1 MKMERVNKMKKTI
14 ISVVSGAV
22 IGAMVAS
29 VMTFGMV
36 GYINNDNGA
45 QGLASFDNGFTQV
58 DNKAEDF
65 TLFELAETDGK
76 KELSVEEIAKHT
88 GPSIVGIS
96 CTTVVQSYF
105 GAQQSQSSGS
115 GIIIDANGHI
125 VTNYHVIEGAS
136 TIKVKLNSGNEYDAT
151 IVGGDEKTD
160 IAVIKISTKEEL
172 HVATIGNSDEVEVGS
187 LAVAIGNPLASELFG
202 TVTAGVI
209 SGVNRT
215 ITVGQREMNLIQT
228 DAAISPGN
236 SGGALINKYGEVIG
250 INSVKLVDDAA
261 EGLGFAI
268 PMNEAVPIMQDLMQ
282 YGYVKGRPMI
292 GVSVREITKE
302 LAYYNNLLIDYGL
315 YVMSVTDGSAA
326 HSAGITRGDIIIK
339 FDGQKVTTSTELNKI
354 RDKHKAGD
362 RVAMTI
368 MRGNRELTLSLIL
381 TEDLSGKK

>member
-1 MKMERVNKMKKTI
+1 MYHMIMERVNKMKKTV
-14 ISVVSGAV
+14 ISVISGAV
-22 IGAMVAS
+22 IGGMIS
-29 VMTFGMV
+29 SIMTFSMV
-36 GYINNDNGA
+36 GYMKKDNVVQMNESHYSQSFSEMELLT
-45 QGLASFDNGFTQV
+45 QGT
-58 DNKAEDF
+58 E
-65 TLFELAETDGK
+65 
-76 KELSVEEIAKHT
+76 KEVLDVEEIAKRV

-96 CTTVVQSYF
+96 CKSIVQSYF
-105 GAQQSQSSGS
+105 GAQESASGGS
-115 GIIIDANGHI
+115 GIIIDSSGHI

-136 TIKVKLNSGNEYDAT
+136 EIKVKLNTGNEYAAT
-151 IVGGDEKTD
+151 VVGGDEKTD
-160 IAVIKISTKEEL
+160 IAVIKITSKEEL
-172 HVATIGNSDEVEVGS
+172 KVATIGNSDEVEVGS

-215 ITVGQREMNLIQT
+215 MTVGQRDMNLIQT

-268 PMNEAVPIMQDLMQ
+268 PMNEAAPIIQDLMK

-315 YVMSVTDGSAA
+315 YVMSVTEGSAA
-326 HSAGITRGDIIIK
+326 EKAGLTRGDIIIK
-339 FDGQKVTTSTELNKI
+339 FKGEKVTTSSQLNKI

-362 RVAMTI
+362 KVSMTI
-368 MRGNRELTLSLIL
+368 MRGNKELTLSLVL
-381 TEDLSGKK
+381 TEDLTGKKG